1 MAHTQDHAL
10 LTPENCTLESEP
22 SWPMATP
29 HSHRKTPSLRQ
40 RVPFL
45 PFKYSLKKLPI
56 AKAFGAPIAYR
67 SEEPRIGKT
76 RFPPQGSPHEGGGHT
91 PPLSPQCTKRV
102 QKLTFLFSQG
112 RFPPPGTTGYEAGL
126 PVLRSLRSAAV
137 PPCSCGSASRRPACL
152 RRPSERHGMCPNH
165 LPRGAA
171 SHTPA
176 PRRPP

>member
-1 MAHTQDHAL
+1 MAGGHASR
-10 LTPENCTLESEP
+10 TPENPIPAAKGSFPPVQVFLEE
-22 SWPMATP
+22 TP
-29 HSHRKTPSLRQ
+29 HSKGGWGL
-40 RVPFL
+40 
-45 PFKYSLKKLPI
+45 
-56 AKAFGAPIAYR
+56 IAYR
-67 SEEPRIGKT
+67 SEEPHIRQNPI
-76 RFPPQGSPHEGGGHT
+76 PPPGSPHEGGGYT

-102 QKLTFLFSQG
+102 QKLTFLLSQG
-112 RFPPPGTTGYEAGL
+112 RFPPPGTTGYEVGL